1 VNFDF
6 DQLREL
12 LSVLGKTDISELSLK
27 SEGFEL
33 TIKKENQA
41 GARGAAAN
49 GVASEL
55 TAAASVVPSAP
66 SPTLPSVE
74 TTNIAPPPP
83 ASSASDRLLE
93 ITSPMVGTF
102 YRSPAPDEAP
112 FVEVGDRI
120 RPSQTVCIIE
130 AMKLMNELESEIS
143 GEIVEILA
151 QNGEPVEYGQV
162 LIRVKPV

>member
-1 VNFDF
+1 MNFDF

-33 TIKKENQA
+33 TIKKESQS
-41 GARGAAAN
+41 GLPLTVAN
-49 GVASEL
+49 GVAGVAQVSPIV
-55 TAAASVVPSAP
+55 AQPPIAP
-66 SPTLPSVE
+66 SVPQPES
-74 TTNIAPPPP
+74 NIAPPPP
-83 ASSASDRLLE
+83 ASAASERLLE

-143 GEIVEILA
+143 GEIVEILV

-162 LIRVKPV
+162 LIRVKPG

>member
-41 GARGAAAN
+41 SDRVAVAN
-49 GVASEL
+49 GVASGL
-55 TAAASVVPSAP
+55 TPAAPVIPPAITP
-66 SPTLPSVE
+66 PTLPLMESG
-74 TTNIAPPPP
+74 IAPPPP

-102 YRSPAPDEAP
+102 YRSPAPDEAA

-162 LIRVKPV
+162 LIRVKPS

>member
-33 TIKKENQA
+33 TIKKEHQA
-41 GARGAAAN
+41 SDRAAVAN
-49 GVASEL
+49 GVTSGLAP
-55 TAAASVVPSAP
+55 AAPIMPPAVT
-66 SPTLPSVE
+66 PTIPLVE
-74 TTNIAPPPP
+74 SGIAPPPP

-162 LIRVKPV
+162 LIRVKPN